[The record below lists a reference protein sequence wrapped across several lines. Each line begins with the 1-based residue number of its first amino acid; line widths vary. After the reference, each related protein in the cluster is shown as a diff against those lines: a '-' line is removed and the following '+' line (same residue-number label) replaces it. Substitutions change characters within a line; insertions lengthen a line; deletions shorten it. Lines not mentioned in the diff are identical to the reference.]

1 MVALVALK
9 STLAL
14 RADDSAFISKLHL
27 QTHKRCI
34 VRNIFKT
41 MYTNVMT
48 LLYIASKAVDNKSI
62 QS

>member
-14 RADDSAFISKLHL
+14 RADAFISKLHL
-27 QTHKRCI
+27 QTHKRCT

-41 MYTNVMT
+41 MYANVMT
-48 LLYIASKAVDNKSI
+48 LLYISASKAVDNKSI